1 VNNCSELVQLK
12 LNIETSVGESTPTE
26 AEYGGP
32 LPLEEVGVLRLDKQ
46 ELLLQ
51 LNVVE
56 AKLVDLKARWP
67 AHSVHVTMVTEL
79 EDLEEE
85 RDHILNLIKSI

>member
-1 VNNCSELVQLK
+1 MDNNQQHE
-12 LNIETSVGESTPTE
+12 
-26 AEYGGP
+26 
-32 LPLEEVGVLRLDKQ
+32 DKQ

-56 AKLVDLKARWP
+56 TKLADLKARWP
-67 AHSVHVTMVTEL
+67 AHSVQANMVAER

-85 RDHILNLIKSI
+85 RDRLLNLIKST